1 MGASEGDVDAS
12 TSNVNSFKNLEFW
25 KLARSFAL
33 DCVKLT
39 RTFPK
44 DDATRVIARQFVA
57 SATSIRANIAE
68 GHGRYS
74 KAAYRNHLSIARG
87 SAAETED
94 WLDLLASLNIIASDQ
109 ERDLTARCQ
118 QIIAAL
124 TRAMKRL
131 DADLRLAK
139 APRIAEES
147 PSYGSGDRGSLD
159 QPYNA
164 IDDDASMPNAPM
176 LKEDDDDLDF

>member
-1 MGASEGDVDAS
+1 MRASEGSVEAS

-25 KLARSFAL
+25 KLARSLAV
-33 DCVKLT
+33 DVIKLT
-39 RTFPK
+39 RNFPK
-44 DDATRVIARQFVA
+44 DDATRGVTRQLVA
-57 SATSIRANIAE
+57 STTSIAANIAE

-87 SAAETED
+87 SAAETEN
-94 WLDLLASLNIIASDQ
+94 WVDLLASLNIIASDQ

-124 TRAMKRL
+124 TRAMRRL
-131 DADLRLAK
+131 DADLRSAK

-147 PSYGSGDRGSLD
+147 ASYGSADESNPD
-159 QPYNA
+159 QPY
-164 IDDDASMPNAPM
+164 DFFDEDAPMPNAPM
-176 LKEDDDDLDF
+176 LKEDDDDRDF